1 MVDNRGPFRDSDL
14 SGRRLGDR
22 VGRILSDLDEAMR
35 VEFIAVDGDDLGSL
49 AGRCSGHEQRCLGK
63 TVGRLDGPGVKAERL
78 ERLVESAHGRRG
90 DRLAAIE
97 DRLDIGQIQ
106 RRFTIAGQTP
116 CRGVVEREVRGD

>member
-1 MVDNRGPFRDSDL
+1 MVDDRGPFRDSDL

-22 VGRILSDLDEAMR
+22 IGRILSHLDEAMR
-35 VEFIAVDGDDLGSL
+35 VEFIAVDGDDF
-49 AGRCSGHEQRCLGK
+49 GRFPGGCGGHEQSCLGK
-63 TVGRLDGPGVKAERL
+63 TVGRLNGPGMKAERL
-78 ERLVESAHGRRG
+78 KRLVESAHGRRG